1 MEPWADPG
9 EPTPEKAFEKHILDN
24 KTFNVH
30 PRFGKLEPGEQMELN
45 VYYYPK
51 EVKRHHLKAF
61 LQISN
66 GKPLII
72 NF

>member
-24 KTFNVH
+24 KIFNVH